1 MAKLVVRGGNTL
13 RGRVAVSGSK
23 NSALGI
29 LAAAALAD
37 GESVLDNVPPHTD
50 IFTMCRILRE
60 LGARVY
66 VDEKDRFHVDGSGIS
81 NTKPSYDLVR
91 KMRASFYAAGLLLAR
106 LGEAE
111 VPLPGGCAIGSRPVD
126 YHIRGFE
133 QLGAEV
139 SIEHGYMKARAK
151 KLSGAKIYVN
161 RASVGTTVN
170 LILAAALSEGTTV
183 LENAAKE
190 PEIVDLCIYLNA
202 MGANIRGAGTE
213 VIKIQGV
220 KSLRPAEYGIIADRI
235 ECTTYMIAV
244 GAAGGEVT
252 LHNVVPEHLRT
263 PIAKLTEAG
272 LHIEEGDSEI
282 LVRSHK
288 RPRAVDVETAV
299 YPGFPTDLQQPF
311 VAMMSVAEGTSIVR
325 ETIFSDR
332 FRYVDELRRMGAD
345 IKVEQDSA
353 IVRGVATLTGAPVE
367 VPDLRAG
374 AALVVAALAADGE
387 TEIHNSEILERGY
400 ERLGEKLAAL
410 GAEVISEETGKDR
423 ELRFAEFRRPAEQP
437 VEAKRS

>member
-1 MAKLVVRGGNTL
+1 MAKLVVRGGNPL
-13 RGRVAVSGSK
+13 RGDVAVSGSK
-23 NSALGI
+23 NSALAI
-29 LAAAALAD
+29 LAAAAMAE
-37 GESVLDNVPPHTD
+37 GESVLDNVPAHTD
-50 IFTMCRILRE
+50 VLTMCRILKE
-60 LGARVY
+60 LGVRVRI
-66 VDEKDRFHVDGSGIS
+66 DRDNRFHIDGSGLS
-81 NTKPSYDLVR
+81 KTKPSYDLVR
-91 KMRASFYAAGLLLAR
+91 KMRASFYVAGLLLAR

-139 SIEHGYMKARAK
+139 AIEYGYMKARAS
-151 KLSGAKIYVN
+151 KLQGAKIYVN

-170 LILAAALSEGTTV
+170 LILAAALSQGTTI

-190 PEIVDLCIYLNA
+190 PEVVDLSIYLNA

-220 KSLRPAEYGIIADRI
+220 DRLRPAEYGIIADRI
-235 ECTTYMIAV
+235 ECATYMIAV
-244 GAAGGEVT
+244 GSSGGEAT

-263 PIAKLTEAG
+263 PIAKLSEAG
-272 LHIEEGDSEI
+272 LHVEEGDTEI
-282 LVRSHK
+282 FVRSHK

-325 ETIFSDR
+325 ETVFSDR

-374 AALVVAALAADGE
+374 AALVVAGLAADGE
-387 TEIHNSEILERGY
+387 TRIYNAEILERGY
-400 ERLGEKLAAL
+400 ERLSEKLAAL
-410 GAEVISEETGKDR
+410 GADVVLEEPGDDR
-423 ELRFAEFRRPAEQP
+423 AQMAEEFRRSFE
-437 VEAKRS
+437 VERT